1 MKINKHHV
9 AVQSIFIL
17 SILLNSNEAKRIS
30 REKLAR
36 LLGQNPG
43 VGFHQTTTV
52 RKGNSLKGKIQ
63 YLDTFRLESYSCFI
77 ILEVI
82 TFQVSFIFEYR
93 DGGTIS
99 ERSDIFILG

>member
-43 VGFHQTTTV
+43 VGFHQTKTV
-52 RKGNSLKGKIQ
+52 RKENSLKGKIQ
-63 YLDTFRLESYSCFI
+63 YLDTFRLESSI
-77 ILEVI
+77 IL
-82 TFQVSFIFEYR
+82 YLR
-93 DGGTIS
+93 
-99 ERSDIFILG
+99 

>member
-43 VGFHQTTTV
+43 VGFHQTKTV
-52 RKGNSLKGKIQ
+52 RKENSLKGKMQ
-63 YLDTFRLESYSCFI
+63 YFDTFKAESFI
-77 ILEVI
+77 MLEVI
-82 TFQVSFIFEYR
+82 RIQVSFIFEYR

-99 ERSDIFILG
+99 ERSDVFIVG